1 LASEKKAALRRL
13 LIEKRDGI
21 SHSLMEINAKK
32 IHANL
37 KRVPEFR
44 LATRI
49 GLYYPTG
56 SEVFTQSVMQEAISN
71 GLTVCLPKIVGDEM
85 EFREISGFSSLE
97 PGSFDLMEPKDACP
111 VASGIEVVIV
121 PAVGISVD
129 GHRIGY
135 GAGFYDRYLAKSS
148 AVRIALCFQR
158 QVVRAIPHEGHDIR
172 MDYAVT
178 EERIYVSRQGWK
190 AA

>member
-1 LASEKKAALRRL
+1 MANEKKSALRRL
-13 LIEKRDGI
+13 LLEKRDGI

-37 KRVPEFR
+37 KRIPEFR

-56 SEVFTQSVMQEAISN
+56 SEVFTQNVIQEAISN
-71 GLTVCLPKIVGDEM
+71 GLTVCLPKIVRNEL

-111 VASGIEVVIV
+111 VASGIEAIIA

-135 GAGFYDRYLAKSS
+135 GAGFYDRYLAKSG

-158 QVVRAIPHEGHDIR
+158 QVVRAVPHEGHDIR

-178 EERIYVSRQGWK
+178 EERIYALRQSRK
-190 AA
+190 TA